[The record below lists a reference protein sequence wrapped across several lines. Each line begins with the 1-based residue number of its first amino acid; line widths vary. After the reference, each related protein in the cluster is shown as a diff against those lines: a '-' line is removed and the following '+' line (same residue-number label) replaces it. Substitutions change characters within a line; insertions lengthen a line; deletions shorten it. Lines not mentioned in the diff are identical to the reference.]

1 MLSVSHLF
9 KSFNSGTALEVN
21 AVSDIDF
28 NLPEA
33 SFTLLLGSNGSGKS
47 TLLNLISG
55 ILLPDKGR
63 IELNGKTIQHLPEHK
78 RSAFISR
85 IFQDPATGTSPDL
98 SLIENFRIAAL
109 RRKQKGLRIGLTSSF
124 KKKIEE
130 KLSTLEMQLE
140 SRMNQPM
147 RNFSGGQR
155 QAMALL
161 MATLDPPDLLLLD
174 EPVAALDPRTA
185 EVVRTLIAKIT
196 AEQKITALM
205 VTHDLKHCL
214 ALGDKIIQMQNGKI
228 IRSIS
233 GPEKQNLTLPEIYSW
248 F

>member
-21 AVSDIDF
+21 AVNDVDF
-28 NLPEA
+28 NLSEA

-55 ILLPDKGR
+55 TLFPDKGT
-63 IELNGKTIQHLPEHK
+63 ITLNGKAIQHLPEHK
-78 RSAFISR
+78 RSVFISR
-85 IFQDPATGTSPDL
+85 IFQDPAAGTSPDL

-109 RRKQKGLRIGLTSSF
+109 RRNKKGLRIGITSSF
-124 KKKIEE
+124 KKKVEE
-130 KLSTLEMQLE
+130 KLSTLEMKLE
-140 SRMNQPM
+140 SRLNQPM

-185 EVVRTLIAKIT
+185 EVVKNLIAKIT
-196 AEQKITALM
+196 SEQKITALM
-205 VTHDLKHCL
+205 VTHDLKHCVS
-214 ALGDKIIQMQNGKI
+214 LGDRIIQMQNGKI
-228 IRSIS
+228 IKDIS
-233 GPEKQNLTLPEIYSW
+233 GREKQDLTMPEIYSW